1 MEYAACPKGLLKDL
15 SRIVRDTASR
25 RAASPLGHI
34 TSCRICEAYTKACY
48 TLVLKDIVPLWY
60 TPSDMVLAPRR
71 PLGLITNY

>member
-1 MEYAACPKGLLKDL
+1 M

-48 TLVLKDIVPLWY
+48 TLVLKDIVLKDTPSDIPLWY